1 MLIGVVAHAHGPVWE
16 IAEHAAPAR
25 RLLRSRH
32 ASILLFPTSEERLYA
47 EPVKQTKAEN
57 FTCTLLFCYTENA
70 YFDSRMDFTV
80 KTKDISAYRYIE
92 IRYFL

>member
-57 FTCTLLFCYTENA
+57 FTCTLRL
-70 YFDSRMDFTV
+70 
-80 KTKDISAYRYIE
+80 
-92 IRYFL
+92 